1 MMKKRW
7 IFGAIVLVSAAVI
20 VFGLAVLTKN
30 NANGVRFK
38 KEAVKKGSI
47 EALVVTTGTLNPVM
61 TVDVGSQ
68 VSGKIEEIF
77 VDFNSEVKEGQVTAR
92 IEQSSFLTRVQQNK
106 ANYQSAVASVEKSR
120 VMLENDRK
128 KLDRALDLF
137 NKNLISYE
145 EKEAVETQYYSS
157 KADLQSA
164 EARLEQAKS
173 QLDSSEVD
181 LAYTIIKSPI
191 NGVVINR
198 NVNVGQTVAA
208 SFQAPVLFQI
218 ANDLSKMQVECSV
231 DEADIGKVNERQR
244 VTFTVDAFPDDN
256 FSGTVSQV
264 RYSPEI
270 VQNVVT
276 YTTIVAVENPEM
288 KLRPGMTATVSIV
301 VGEAKDALL
310 VPNSALRFTPQF
322 TQEEMQKMFERL
334 KQERQKRRVDSD
346 QAGAESPSQT
356 GTAPA
361 SQTQRQTS
369 SSEFPFGMGASLGMQ
384 RAQRKDVGR
393 IWIEDENGNLKFIMI
408 RTGVTDNTYTEV
420 VRGQLQEGQEV
431 ITGENHEDGDSERGN
446 EAMRRGM
453 FMMRR

>member
-7 IFGAIVLVSAAVI
+7 IIGAIVLVAVAVI
-20 VFGLAVLTKN
+20 VFGLTALNKN
-30 NANGVRFK
+30 NSNGVKFK
-38 KEAVKKGSI
+38 KEAVRKGSI
-47 EALVVTTGTLNPVM
+47 EALVVTTGTLNPVT

-68 VSGKIEEIF
+68 VSGKIEDIY
-77 VDFNSEVKEGQVTAR
+77 VDFNSKVKKGQIIAR

-106 ANYQSAVASVEKSR
+106 ANYQSAVAALDKSK
-120 VMLENDRK
+120 VTLENNKK

-137 NKNLISYE
+137 NKSLISYE

-157 KADLQSA
+157 KADLQSSKA
-164 EARLEQAKS
+164 KLEQAKS

-231 DEADIGKVNERQR
+231 DEADIGKVKEGQR
-244 VTFTVDAFPDDN
+244 VTFTVDAFPDDK
-256 FSGTVSQV
+256 FSGIVSQV

-288 KLRPGMTATVSIV
+288 KLRPGMTATVSMV
-301 VGEAKDALL
+301 VGEAKNKLL

-322 TQEEMQKMFERL
+322 TQEEMQKMFENL
-334 KQERQKRRVDSD
+334 KRERQARRGDSTQTSGERSG
-346 QAGAESPSQT
+346 QAGRQGLSSGSQI
-356 GTAPA
+356 
-361 SQTQRQTS
+361 
-369 SSEFPFGMGASLGMQ
+369 GMGGGQGMQ
-384 RAQRKDVGR
+384 RTLRKDVGR
-393 IWIEDENGNLKFIMI
+393 VWIEDENGNLRPLMI
-408 RTGVTDNTYTEV
+408 RTGVTDNTYTEI
-420 VRGQLQEGQEV
+420 VRGALEEGQEV
-431 ITGENHEDGDSERGN
+431 ITGENHDDEGDSNRSN